1 MEGSLLLWC
10 LSPGSEWP
18 GAPGISPSPLS
29 GWGCLPSKNQNC
41 VVLFSWRNLISTWYQ
56 PVHLCRRIFSYK
68 KSNYMSFFCHETPC
82 YLPVRRH
89 LFKERHLFEHS
100 GVLPSPFG
108 WQELVGGSTDLVKGP
123 WFLLLLLFHGV
134 GDVTATPLKTHM
146 EPPKLGAWADA
157 IPFSNGA
164 FSVSMLVF
172 GGVIPIAMRIR
183 LLHLPANICF

>member
-1 MEGSLLLWC
+1 MVSFSRLRMARHAWNL
-10 LSPGSEWP
+10 P
-18 GAPGISPSPLS
+18 ISTVRV
-29 GWGCLPSKNQNC
+29 GLPSQQKSKLC
-41 VVLFSWRNLISTWYQ
+41 SVVFLKEPDINLIST
-56 PVHLCRRIFSYK
+56 RAF
-68 KSNYMSFFCHETPC
+68 MSPYFFLQKIQLHVFFCHETPC

-146 EPPKLGAWADA
+146 EPPKLGA
-157 IPFSNGA
+157 
-164 FSVSMLVF
+164 
-172 GGVIPIAMRIR
+172 
-183 LLHLPANICF
+183 